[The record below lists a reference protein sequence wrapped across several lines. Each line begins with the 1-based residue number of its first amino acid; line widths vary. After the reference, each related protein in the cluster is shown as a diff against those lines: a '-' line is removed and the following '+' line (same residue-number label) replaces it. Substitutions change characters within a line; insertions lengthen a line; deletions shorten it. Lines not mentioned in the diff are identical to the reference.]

1 MHDLMIALVPVA
13 GAMSMIQLK
22 NRLRWKT
29 STLALA
35 VLTICASS
43 LAIDLL
49 LPPMV
54 VGCVSSLAIVISSIA
69 MLIAAFRSHQARA
82 RLFAVTDAITSLPL
96 ALAPILPVAPLS
108 FSAVMGSVVI
118 TWLFLGEAVT

>member
-13 GAMSMIQLK
+13 GAVSMVQLK
-22 NRLRWKT
+22 DRLRCKT
-29 STLALA
+29 SSLSLA

-49 LPPMV
+49 LPAMV
-54 VGCVSSLAIVISSIA
+54 VGWVSSLVIAASTIA
-69 MLIAAFRSHQARA
+69 MLIAAFRTYQARA
-82 RLFAVTDAITSLPL
+82 RLFAVTYAITSLPL

-118 TWLFLGEAVT
+118 TWLVYGKR

>member
-1 MHDLMIALVPVA
+1 MHDLMIALVPIA
-13 GAMSMIQLK
+13 GAVSMVQLK
-22 NRLRWKT
+22 DRLRCKT
-29 STLALA
+29 SSL
-35 VLTICASS
+35 VLVASAICASS

-54 VGCVSSLAIVISSIA
+54 VGWLSSLAIAASTIA

-82 RLFAVTDAITSLPL
+82 RLFAVTYAITSLPL

-118 TWLFLGEAVT
+118 AWLVFGRW

>member
-13 GAMSMIQLK
+13 GAVSMVQLK
-22 NRLRWKT
+22 DRLRCKT
-29 STLALA
+29 SSLSLA

-49 LPPMV
+49 QPPMV
-54 VGCVSSLAIVISSIA
+54 VGWLSSLAIAASAIT

-82 RLFAVTDAITSLPL
+82 RLFAVTYAITSLPL

-118 TWLFLGEAVT
+118 TWLVYGKR

>member
-13 GAMSMIQLK
+13 GAVSMVQLK
-22 NRLRWKT
+22 DRLRCKT
-29 STLALA
+29 SSLSLA

-54 VGCVSSLAIVISSIA
+54 VGWLSSLAIAASAIT
-69 MLIAAFRSHQARA
+69 MLIAAFRMYQARA
-82 RLFAVTDAITSLPL
+82 RLFSVTYAIISSPL
-96 ALAPILPVAPLS
+96 VLAPILPVAPLS
-108 FSAVMGSVVI
+108 FSAVVGSVVVA
-118 TWLFLGEAVT
+118 WLVLGRR

>member
-13 GAMSMIQLK
+13 GAVSMVQLK
-22 NRLRWKT
+22 DRLRCKT
-29 STLALA
+29 SSLSLA

-49 LPPMV
+49 LPAMV
-54 VGCVSSLAIVISSIA
+54 VGWVSSLVIAASTIA

-82 RLFAVTDAITSLPL
+82 RLFAAMYAIISLPL

-118 TWLFLGEAVT
+118 TWLVYGKR

>member
-1 MHDLMIALVPVA
+1 MHDLMIALVPIA
-13 GAMSMIQLK
+13 GAVSMVQLK
-22 NRLRWKT
+22 DRLRCKT
-29 STLALA
+29 SSLSLA

-49 LPPMV
+49 LPAMV
-54 VGCVSSLAIVISSIA
+54 VGWVSSLVIAASTIA

-82 RLFAVTDAITSLPL
+82 RLFAVTYAITSLPL

-108 FSAVMGSVVI
+108 FSAVVGSVVVA
-118 TWLFLGEAVT
+118 WLVFGRR